1 MSQQVAL
8 FEEFETNLAAYKDR
22 YDGVIYDLADED
34 ENKQARSDKL
44 AIGKVIA
51 RLDTAHKEAKAPLKE
66 KVDLIDGE
74 RKRIKDGLLLVQDG
88 IKSQLVEHEAK
99 IEAHESALLAR
110 VEAIKA
116 LQVFDI
122 PMTVDL
128 VTERLEQA
136 CALVIDDSFQH
147 YEKEAVFARVKVIE
161 YLSPVLVGL
170 VETKKAAEE
179 EERQR
184 EEQAAAQQKLREEQ
198 IARDAAS
205 AAEQKAKEAQERE
218 AQAAIQA
225 KENAKAAAKKAE
237 QDKAHAVRAAEDK
250 AQREAKIKELQESER
265 IKAEQAVQA
274 RRDGDIAHCGKINR
288 EAAAQLCAI
297 AGTSEETA
305 RAVITA
311 IAKGVIPAVSI
322 TY

>member
-1 MSQQVAL
+1 MSQQVAI

-22 YDGVIYDLADED
+22 YDGVIYDLADEG

-44 AIGKVIA
+44 AIGKVIS

-128 VTERLEQA
+128 VTERLERA
-136 CALVIDDSFQH
+136 CALVIDDSFEH
-147 YEKEAVFARVKVIE
+147 YEKEAVFARVKVVE

-170 VETKKAAEE
+170 VETKKAAAE

-184 EEQAAAQQKLREEQ
+184 EEHAAAEQKLREEQ
-198 IARDAAS
+198 IARDAAA
-205 AAEQKAKEAQERE
+205 AAERKARERE
-218 AQAAIQA
+218 AQAALQA
-225 KENAKAAAKKAE
+225 EESTKAAAKKAE
-237 QDKAHAVRAAEDK
+237 QEKVDAVRAAEEN

-265 IKAEQAVQA
+265 IRAEQTAKA
-274 RRDGDIAHCGKINR
+274 KR
-288 EAAAQLCAI
+288 EADKEHMASINNAAMAALCST
-297 AGTSEETA
+297 AGTSQETA
-305 RAVITA
+305 RAVIIA
-311 IAKGVIPAVSI
+311 IAKNTIPNISI
-322 TY
+322 NY